1 MNRSATRISLATLAA
16 LTLTATASA
25 HHSYAEY
32 DRCEFATVEGEI
44 ARLEWGNPHVILS
57 LRTAEATYL
66 VEWQT
71 VDQLRRANVEDG
83 ALKIGDRIV
92 ITGSKNRTPGL
103 NKITLLSS
111 VSRPSDGWSWSR
123 PRNQVC
129 KTADEPKAGQ

>member
-1 MNRSATRISLATLAA
+1 MNRSTTRISLATLAA

-25 HHSYAEY
+25 HHGYSEY

-44 ARLEWGNPHVILS
+44 LRLEWGNPHVLVS
-57 LRTAEATYL
+57 LKTADTTYR
-66 VEWQT
+66 VEWAT

-83 ALKIGDRIV
+83 ALKVGDRVV
-92 ITGSKNRTPGL
+92 ITGSKNRNPEL
-103 NKITLLSS
+103 NIITLLTS

-129 KTADEPKAGQ
+129 KSADETKAGQ

>member
-1 MNRSATRISLATLAA
+1 LAA

-25 HHSYAEY
+25 HHGYSEY

-44 ARLEWGNPHVILS
+44 LRLEWGNPHVLVS
-57 LRTAEATYL
+57 LKTADTTYR
-66 VEWQT
+66 VEWAT

-83 ALKIGDRIV
+83 ALKVGDRVV
-92 ITGSKNRTPGL
+92 ITGSKNRNPEL
-103 NKITLLSS
+103 NIITLLTS

-129 KTADEPKAGQ
+129 KSADETKAGQ